1 MKIPAEDPGS
11 QEHASSLL
19 HGTDDASENRLTTL
33 PSAEIDPTETMP
45 PGRKRLFAACLA
57 ISLIIHLAAALLV
70 MVAGTAS
77 SPTTVAQYVE
87 LASPSA
93 PAPPPEIHAPA
104 PGGPPALPE
113 AEPPPSVEEPPPEQ
127 SAETAREQSQV
138 SPEILSTPL
147 GLGMTYGF
155 FKSIGEGR
163 TLREDIRDYYFQIL
177 ERINGT
183 WWQKAGATEGIR
195 QDGIVDIGIAP
206 DGTLVEAR
214 VSMTTGSAAVDR
226 MIVEAIRES
235 APFAPPPVGFGQF
248 LFRAPLRIAAPSN
261 LFRLGSGR

>member
-1 MKIPAEDPGS
+1 MKIPAEDSGS

-19 HGTDDASENRLTTL
+19 PGTDEASENRVTTH
-33 PSAEIDPTETMP
+33 PSPETAPTETLP
-45 PGRKRLFAACLA
+45 PGRKRLFTACLVV
-57 ISLIIHLAAALLV
+57 SLMLHLAAALLA
-70 MVAGTAS
+70 MVAGTVS
-77 SPTTVAQYVE
+77 SPTRVAQYIE
-87 LASPSA
+87 LADA
-93 PAPPPEIHAPA
+93 PTPPPPPEIHAPSPAA
-104 PGGPPALPE
+104 PPVVPE
-113 AEPPPSVEEPPPEQ
+113 AVPPPSAEEPPPEQ
-127 SAETAREQSQV
+127 LAEPAPEQSPA
-138 SPEILSTPL
+138 SPQILSTPL

-183 WWQKAGATEGIR
+183 WWQKAGTTEGIR
-195 QDGIVDIGIAP
+195 QDGIVDISIAP

-214 VSMTTGSAAVDR
+214 VTVTTGSAAADR
-226 MIVEAIRES
+226 TIVEAIRES
-235 APFAPPPVGFGQF
+235 APFAPPPIGFGQF